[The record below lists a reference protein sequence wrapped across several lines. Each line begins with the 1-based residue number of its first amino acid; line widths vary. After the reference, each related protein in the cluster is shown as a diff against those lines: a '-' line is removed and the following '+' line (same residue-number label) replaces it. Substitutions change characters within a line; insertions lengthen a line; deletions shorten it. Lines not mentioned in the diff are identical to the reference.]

1 MLVSKRVKKDAR
13 NGEVRAF
20 VAGFS
25 NFLVLSPVAF
35 QQLFPCR
42 TQVPRVRILAGAAR
56 AADGPRKGFNPP
68 DLFLLNLLF
77 LALAADKGAA

>member
-1 MLVSKRVKKDAR
+1 LVSKQDKKDAC
-13 NGEVRAF
+13 NGEVRPF

-25 NFLVLSPVAF
+25 NFPVLSPGCVSAA
-35 QQLFPCR
+35 FPCR
-42 TQVPRVRILAGAAR
+42 TQVPRVTILAGAAR

-68 DLFLLNLLF
+68 HLFLLNLLF